1 MRMLTTQEASKL
13 YGLPAET
20 FAQLARDGRLVGARQ
35 VSEHGP
41 WEIPDAS
48 IEDYLDQHPRLRP
61 REGRWWA
68 RFNESKG
75 WVLFAILTT
84 VLGFAVDVP
93 SLWDK
98 LLSGGLVSLWVAVV
112 VVSGGLWVVSL
123 YVMWGRVQVQNRWMR
138 RVVDVTV
145 WAMPAL
151 LVLGIVG
158 YLTWWIVPAQQT
170 VVLVTDFV
178 DPTGMDSA
186 RVTQTLVDDMRT
198 HLADYQEE
206 ISVVRLNEVIPAEG
220 AIERAIAVGQQ
231 PRYKAAYVIW
241 GDYKLTPEPALYL
254 RFLVTENQNPLQ
266 GFGRYETYPPNEIQ
280 QLTMF
285 GFNTEL
291 SKHLSQFVVFLSGL
305 ALFQAEK
312 FEASLPFFETVAAS
326 PDLPLMTDSEAK
338 PHYWYYKGTTELIL
352 EKPEVAEKSFDEA
365 IRLNPEYAD
374 AYTNRGVARYMQ
386 EDLVGA
392 VADYDEAIRLDP
404 EGADAYN
411 NRGGARYK
419 QEDLVGA
426 MADYDEAIRLNPEHA
441 GAYNNRG
448 KARSDQGDLAGAV
461 ADYDEAIRLDPEFAM
476 AYITRGDARYDLGDR
491 SGAIADY
498 GEAIRLNPEDTE
510 AYIKRGNAR
519 YFQKDLAGAVADY
532 DEAIRLNP
540 EYATAFHNRGNARK
554 DQGELAGAVADYD
567 EAIRLNPEY
576 ATAFHNRGNA
586 RKDQGELAGAVADYD
601 EAIRLNPEY
610 ADAYTNRGVARY
622 VQGDLAG
629 AVADYDEA
637 IRLNPADATAYNNW
651 GVVRYVQG
659 DLVGAVAD
667 YDEAIRLNPE
677 YATAYTNR
685 GLARYD
691 QGDLVGAMADYLSG
705 IFFTVL
711 SRF

>member
-404 EGADAYN
+404 E
-411 NRGGARYK
+411 
-419 QEDLVGA
+419 
-426 MADYDEAIRLNPEHA
+426 
-441 GAYNNRG
+441 
-448 KARSDQGDLAGAV
+448 
-461 ADYDEAIRLDPEFAM
+461 FAM

-519 YFQKDLAGAVADY
+519 YFQKD
-532 DEAIRLNP
+532 
-540 EYATAFHNRGNARK
+540 
-554 DQGELAGAVADYD
+554 LAGAVADYD